1 MRVISRRTWATIV
14 VVVMVA
20 ACSAETVD
28 KAGGDTVVLQLASI
42 DGVNSN
48 GQSFGVQEFVEALGE
63 VSAGRLQV
71 EVNDTYGDGAAD
83 AESSLVAGIA
93 SGEIDGGWPSTR
105 AFSEAGIA
113 GLEAVEAPMTI
124 TSYEAQK
131 ALVSDPAAEEML
143 QSLDGSGVIGL
154 GLSVGPLR
162 RPFSKTPLLDP
173 EDWAGARF
181 RVFNSPVQTDAIRA
195 LGAEPVNV
203 GFEWR
208 EQILAGELQGAEFDI
223 AQYQANG
230 YTTEVGNVTSN
241 VVLWPK
247 MFVLSISEARFETL
261 TEEQQTW
268 VREAAERGVQASV
281 EADYDETTPAM
292 ELCESGMRF
301 LEATPQQVTGLSDML
316 APVIDQMAGDPDI
329 GPSLARIQEVAT
341 ASGGIYVPEV
351 AEECSQ
357 ATVEA
362 EARPETP
369 PAEVAGIPDG
379 LYRVEVSEADVTAA
393 GHNNASGW
401 SGVWSLQIE
410 DGTYAVSC
418 RPLDLPGK
426 DCGNI
431 TFDDVVTFDS
441 VLDAGYVRG
450 GEGVVYFVY
459 DAEVHSV
466 LSGCE
471 PPCFPVPTYSL
482 IWEMDGDEITFSDL
496 QGGAAVDT
504 WAGEKV
510 LEPWRKI
517 D

>member
-341 ASGGIYVPEV
+341 GERGHLRAGGRRGML
-351 AEECSQ
+351 ADD
-357 ATVEA
+357 
-362 EARPETP
+362 
-369 PAEVAGIPDG
+369 DG
-379 LYRVEVSEADVTAA
+379 GRSAA
-393 GHNNASGW
+393 GNTPRRGGRDSRRA
-401 SGVWSLQIE
+401 
-410 DGTYAVSC
+410 
-418 RPLDLPGK
+418 LPGR
-426 DCGNI
+426 G
-431 TFDDVVTFDS
+431 
-441 VLDAGYVRG
+441 VRG
-450 GEGVVYFVY
+450 GCHGGRAQQRVGLVWRLVSADRRRDLRSELPTIGSSRQGLRKHHVRRRGHLRLGARRRLRAGRRRRRLLRLRRGSSFG
-459 DAEVHSV
+459 AER
-466 LSGCE
+466 LRAALLPG
-471 PPCFPVPTYSL
+471 PDLLPDL
-482 IWEMDGDEITFSDL
+482 GDGRRRDHL
-496 QGGAAVDT
+496 Q
-504 WAGEKV
+504 
-510 LEPWRKI
+510 
-517 D
+517 